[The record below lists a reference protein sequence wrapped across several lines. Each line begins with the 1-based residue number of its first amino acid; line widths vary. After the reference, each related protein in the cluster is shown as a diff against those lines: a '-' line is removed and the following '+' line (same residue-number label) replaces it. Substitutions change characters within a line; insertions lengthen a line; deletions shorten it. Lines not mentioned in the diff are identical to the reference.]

1 MGAGEWG
8 WGWGWGGVS
17 VGGGGGEQ
25 GLGSGGGG
33 WSRGAAYGRVQMSLR
48 HGHPSHRVGPLESTP
63 LERAWLGFGLGL
75 GLGLE

>member
-8 WGWGWGGVS
+8 GGGGGV
-17 VGGGGGEQ
+17 GCLCGGGEQ
-25 GLGSGGGG
+25 GLGSGGVG

-63 LERAWLGFGLGL
+63 LERAWLRFGLGL
-75 GLGLE
+75 GFGLE